1 MTQSEPHHA
10 NQACWAGL
18 YVCVCVTDCVSVSV
32 GKRRKNGRKKM
43 CVLLAKEK
51 ASTHFYTNP
60 QALKRMSVLCELVK
74 LLK

>member
-18 YVCVCVTDCVSVSV
+18 YVCVCNRLCECVC
-32 GKRRKNGRKKM
+32 REKKKEWQKKK